1 MEQRLYIKVTG
12 GSGGGA
18 IIRAQL
24 DGVLFFEAIGDAP
37 ENLTYDVYIGS
48 AQTNS
53 GNVDLLVTPPA
64 SNTSPLVIKLTGAVN
79 ETVNVPAP
87 SGGTGAGYDF
97 ERTYII
103 GGQAGGIS
111 PDLSRYFELGEGA
124 YFSGTSIIVTGAPAT
139 HADSG
144 AAIHVKEW
152 PENNTFVFD
161 VQANEFYVDVLNAYF
176 LLSGGGSNFQ
186 YLVSGVP
193 AVTGSVNGVY
203 YDNYRIREDYAGV
216 ITITDEAHNNPDW
229 RLANGTWQLRDIAPP
244 DPDQDPYDKGGPS
257 GTGGGGG
264 KFDLISDA
272 VDFPALPTLTAV
284 ATGLVTVY
292 TPSLAQLNALANFM
306 WNADPTDVDFWKKLV
321 ANPLDLILGL
331 SIVPVQVPAGAS
343 QNIKVG
349 LVDTGVNVTK
359 AQTQFVEVDCGSIQ
373 VDEFF
378 GSALDYSPFRRF
390 SIYLPFIG
398 TRTISTD
405 DIMGKTVHVKYHID
419 LLSGACTAMVKC
431 GTAVLY
437 QYSGACAV
445 SLPLTGETFTNVIT
459 STIQLAASIGAT
471 VATGG
476 AAAGVTAASAANSL
490 MSMKPIIERAGGVSG
505 AAGQLG
511 VMQPYLIGEIPR
523 QSKPEDAN
531 KFMGYPSNITAKL
544 GDLTGF
550 TSIDIIHMDN
560 IPATNAEKSE
570 LETILKAGVLL

>member
-1 MEQRLYIKVTG
+1 MEQRLYIKVDG

-18 IIRAQL
+18 KITAQL
-24 DGVLFFEAIGDAP
+24 DGVLFFEAIGSAP
-37 ENLTYDVYIGS
+37 DNLTYDVYIGS
-48 AQTNS
+48 AQTNQ

-64 SNTSPLVIKLTGAVN
+64 DNTSALVISLSGALTEN
-79 ETVNVPAP
+79 VNVPAP
-87 SGGTGAGYDF
+87 VGGTGSGYDF
-97 ERTYII
+97 ERTYIL

-111 PDLSRYFELGEGA
+111 PDLPTYFEVGEGA
-124 YFSGTSIIVTGAPAT
+124 YFSGTSIVITDPEGADVTIN
-139 HADSG
+139 DF
-144 AAIHVKEW
+144 
-152 PENNTFVFD
+152 PEGDTFIFET
-161 VQANEFYVDVLNAYF
+161 ACNEFLISESVGYYIATDSSSSLNAYM
-176 LLSGGGSNFQ
+176 
-186 YLVSGVP
+186 
-193 AVTGSVNGVY
+193 TGNPILDYNANGVY
-203 YDNYRIREDYAGV
+203 TGDRFTRNDYTG
-216 ITITDEAHNNPDW
+216 TITLTKNVVPRTYH
-229 RLANGTWQLRDIAPP
+229 LAAGNWNVQDIAPP
-244 DPDQDPYDKGGPS
+244 VPGEDPYDTGGNS
-257 GTGGGGG
+257 GTGGGSGT
-264 KFDLISDA
+264 FDLISDA
-272 VDFPALPTLTAV
+272 VDFPSLPTLTAV

-292 TPSLAQLNALANFM
+292 TPTLAQLNALANFM
-306 WNADPTDVDFWKKLV
+306 WNANPTDVDFWKKLV

-359 AQTQFVEVDCGSIQ
+359 AQSQFVEVDCGSIQ
-373 VDEFF
+373 VNEFF

-419 LLSGACTAMVKC
+419 LLSGAATAMVKC
-431 GTAVLY
+431 GNAVLY

-490 MSMKPIIERAGGVSG
+490 MSMKPIVERAGGVSG

-511 VMQPYLIGEIPR
+511 IMQPYLIGEIPR

-531 KFMGYPSNITAKL
+531 KFIGYPSNIMATL
-544 GDLTGF
+544 GDLSGF
-550 TSIDIIHMDN
+550 TSVDIIHLED
-560 IPATNAEKSE
+560 ITATNTEKAE
-570 LETILKAGVLL
+570 LESILKAGVIL